1 MKVCI
6 LQESHFQYVN
16 KIMFMDYSSHIQ
28 SHCQM
33 NTLRGLTTNEEEN
46 IDKSYVNYFFKNNVL
61 EIKI

>member
-1 MKVCI
+1 
-6 LQESHFQYVN
+6 
-16 KIMFMDYSSHIQ
+16 MFMDYSSHIQ

-46 IDKSYVNYFFKNNVL
+46 IDKSYVHYFFLNNVL